1 MCSSDLEAKV
11 CNEDLIAS
19 FEQELLKAPMAWT
32 DPDKT
37 CLQELLREC
46 TKNLE
51 AQFGSLDL
59 TRPVDWKFTQ
69 GLCIS
74 SS

>member
-1 MCSSDLEAKV
+1 M

-19 FEQELLKAPMAWT
+19 FAQELLKAPMAWT

-59 TRPVDWKFTQ
+59 TRPVEWKFAQ